1 MFIFS
6 TIVTHC
12 IKSLPMS
19 SLNQFWADF
28 TSKYWLVIAIK
39 TDGIKTVNRN
49 PPGHFYSNLC
59 LWDLYIFDIK
69 ISGGFRALNSSAVI
83 SPNHLSNG
91 SK

>member
-6 TIVTHC
+6 TT
-12 IKSLPMS
+12 
-19 SLNQFWADF
+19 DF
-28 TSKYWLVIAIK
+28 TSKYWLVITIK

-49 PPGHFYSNLC
+49 PPGRNLC
-59 LWDLYIFDIK
+59 LGELGIFDIK
-69 ISGGFRALNSSAVI
+69 ISGGFRALNSDAVI

>member
-1 MFIFS
+1 MG
-6 TIVTHC
+6 
-12 IKSLPMS
+12 

-28 TSKYWLVIAIK
+28 TSKYWLVIAIR
-39 TDGIKTVNRN
+39 TDGMNRN

-59 LWDLYIFDIK
+59 LGELGIFDTRFPVDL
-69 ISGGFRALNSSAVI
+69 GHAVI